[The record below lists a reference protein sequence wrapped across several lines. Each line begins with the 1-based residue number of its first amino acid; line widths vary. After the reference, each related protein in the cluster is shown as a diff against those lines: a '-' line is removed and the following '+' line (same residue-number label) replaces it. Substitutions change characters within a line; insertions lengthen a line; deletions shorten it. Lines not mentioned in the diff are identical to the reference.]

1 MLERRYDGQN
11 GGERNCSL
19 NILELLILVD
29 NLDAMLIASSP
40 RRLADG
46 REMAV
51 HGMRLVYISRGEI
64 L

>member
-1 MLERRYDGQN
+1 MDKVAGNNSTAVQY
-11 GGERNCSL
+11 
-19 NILELLILVD
+19 ILELLILVN

-51 HGMRLVYISRGEI
+51 HGVRLIYIKEKLSRCR
-64 L
+64 